1 MSQFSFPSAFDSVPL
16 TAPPYPI
23 HQAGNNSH
31 AAIRSTTKYVERGG
45 NLSSFLCHV
54 LSLSRRLRQEEGQG
68 SFIDDNVNYITSRA
82 KLGEGTQFTVYSA
95 QASFKSPIR
104 HLKANEPGQFVA
116 VKVVKPMVD
125 EE

>member
-1 MSQFSFPSAFDSVPL
+1 MSQFSFSSAFESVPL

-54 LSLSRRLRQEEGQG
+54 LSLERRLRQEEGQG

-82 KLGEGTQFTVYSA
+82 KLGEGTHFSVYSA
-95 QASFKSPIR
+95 QTSFKIPIR
-104 HLKANEPGQFVA
+104 HLKANESGQFVA

>member
-1 MSQFSFPSAFDSVPL
+1 MSQYSFPSAFDSVPL
-16 TAPPYPI
+16 TAAPYPS

-31 AAIRSTTKYVERGG
+31 AATRSTPRYIERGG

-54 LSLSRRLRQEEGQG
+54 LSLERRLRQEEGQG

-95 QASFKSPIR
+95 QASFKKPIR

>member
-1 MSQFSFPSAFDSVPL
+1 MSQFSFSSAFDSVPL

-54 LSLSRRLRQEEGQG
+54 LSLERRLRQEEGQG

-82 KLGEGTQFTVYSA
+82 KLGEGTHFSVYSA
-95 QASFKSPIR
+95 QTSFKIPIR
-104 HLKANEPGQFVA
+104 HLKANESGQFVA

>member
-1 MSQFSFPSAFDSVPL
+1 MSQYSFPSAFDSVPL
-16 TAPPYPI
+16 TAPPYPS
-23 HQAGNNSH
+23 HQTVNNSH
-31 AAIRSTTKYVERGG
+31 AATKSTQKYVERGG

-54 LSLSRRLRQEEGQG
+54 LSLERRLRQEEGQG
-68 SFIDDNVNYITSRA
+68 SFIDDNVNSITSRA

-95 QASFKSPIR
+95 QASFKKPIR
-104 HLKANEPGQFVA
+104 QLKANEPGQFVA

>member
-1 MSQFSFPSAFDSVPL
+1 MSQFSFSSAFDSVPL

-54 LSLSRRLRQEEGQG
+54 LSLERRLRQEEGQG

-82 KLGEGTQFTVYSA
+82 KLGEGTHFSVYSA
-95 QASFKSPIR
+95 QTSFKIPIR
-104 HLKANEPGQFVA
+104 HLKANESGQFVA

-125 EE
+125 E